1 MGRRS
6 NFDRAERDFYPTPP
20 KAVTPLVPHIAD
32 ITRYEE
38 PCAGNGALIS
48 VLKGYGKVCSRAS
61 DIEPQIPTIKTGDAT
76 HQLSCMGEAFI
87 TNPPWSRDILHKII
101 ERLSSIAPTYLLF
114 DAAWA
119 HTQQSAPYMHLCKK
133 IISVGRIKWIENSP
147 YVGKEDCAWYQFDKN
162 YTGNTIFVGQ
172 NGT

>member
-1 MGRRS
+1 
-6 NFDRAERDFYPTPP
+6 
-20 KAVTPLVPHIAD
+20 
-32 ITRYEE
+32 
-38 PCAGNGALIS
+38 
-48 VLKGYGKVCSRAS
+48 
-61 DIEPQIPTIKTGDAT
+61 
-76 HQLSCMGEAFI
+76 MGEAFI

-101 ERLSSIAPTYLLF
+101 VRLSSIAPTYLLF

-119 HTQQSAPYMHLCKK
+119 HTKQSAPYMHLCKK